1 MEPGI
6 VPELLVRDIQASIAF
21 WCGLCGFAIRY
32 DRPEEGFAYLTLD
45 SAHVMLELEGTGR
58 NWITGALDG
67 PRGRGINFQ
76 VTVPD
81 VESVLLAL
89 RAAEVSLFMQPEQK
103 WYRVGDE
110 EAGVK
115 QFLVMDPDGY
125 LLRIQSS
132 LGRRATNAPAG
143 TTHSV
148 EDA

>member
-1 MEPGI
+1 M
-6 VPELLVRDIQASIAF
+6 VPELLVRDITASIAF

-32 DRPEEGFAYLTLD
+32 DRPEEGFAYLTLGN
-45 SAHVMLELEGTGR
+45 AHVMLEQQGTGR

-76 VTVPD
+76 VTVPN
-81 VESVLLAL
+81 VEPILLAL
-89 RAAEVSLFMQPEQK
+89 RAAEVPLFMEPEQK
-103 WYRVGDE
+103 WYRMGDE

-132 LGRRATNAPAG
+132 LGRRAAAPSPG
-143 TTHSV
+143 QTHPGE
-148 EDA
+148 ED